1 MRIDI
6 AEYIAAHWQKRCEH
20 FEAKVSQLKA
30 EMGKKK
36 WQDEPACRKM
46 NAELALENA
55 MLRDKVKSSEGLRQQ
70 QFEMHQKKQMW
81 LSERLEQTEVNLNMY
96 RRLLEANREK
106 DKQEKLDQ
114 KAGFP
119 KID

>member
-36 WQDEPACRKM
+36 WQDEKV

-70 QFEMHQKKQMW
+70 QFEMHQKRQNVA
-81 LSERLEQTEVNLNMY
+81 L
-96 RRLLEANREK
+96 
-106 DKQEKLDQ
+106 
-114 KAGFP
+114 
-119 KID
+119 

>member
-6 AEYIAAHWQKRCEH
+6 AENISASWQKRCEH
-20 FEAKVSQLKA
+20 FEAKASQLKA

-36 WQDEPACRKM
+36 WQDEKV

-70 QFEMHQKKQMW
+70 QFEMHQKRQMW

>member
-36 WQDEPACRKM
+36 WQDEKM

-70 QFEMHQKKQMW
+70 QFEMHQKRQMW
-81 LSERLEQTEVNLNMY
+81 LSEQLEQTEVNLNMY
-96 RRLLEANREK
+96 RRLEANREK

>member
-1 MRIDI
+1 
-6 AEYIAAHWQKRCEH
+6 
-20 FEAKVSQLKA
+20 
-30 EMGKKK
+30 
-36 WQDEPACRKM
+36 M

-70 QFEMHQKKQMW
+70 QFEMHQKRQMW
-81 LSERLEQTEVNLNMY
+81 LSEQLEQTEVNLNMY
-96 RRLLEANREK
+96 RRLEANREK

>member
-6 AEYIAAHWQKRCEH
+6 AENISASWQKRCEH
-20 FEAKVSQLKA
+20 FEAKASQLKA

-36 WQDEPACRKM
+36 WQDEKM

-70 QFEMHQKKQMW
+70 QFEMHQKRQMW

>member
-1 MRIDI
+1 
-6 AEYIAAHWQKRCEH
+6 
-20 FEAKVSQLKA
+20 
-30 EMGKKK
+30 
-36 WQDEPACRKM
+36 
-46 NAELALENA
+46 
-55 MLRDKVKSSEGLRQQ
+55 
-70 QFEMHQKKQMW
+70 MW